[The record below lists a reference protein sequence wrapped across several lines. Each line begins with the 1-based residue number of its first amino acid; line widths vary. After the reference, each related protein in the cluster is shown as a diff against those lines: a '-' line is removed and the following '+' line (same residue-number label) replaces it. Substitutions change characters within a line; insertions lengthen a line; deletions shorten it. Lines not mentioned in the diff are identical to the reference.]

1 MPAIL
6 PSSPQARPILLIDAA
21 EPLPR
26 FFQSFS
32 DTWCMTVIHQGNV
45 IFYVNGGTYTAEAGD
60 LILFPPQLCHAVIPC
75 AENTHLTTLYF
86 TVDPAPD
93 RLPDCTLFSVRS
105 HGDVLSILNLVQD
118 PATLP
123 PARDKLL
130 EALLI
135 QLSTLPC
142 IQLSP
147 LHPNTLPAQIL
158 AYLNEHFREDISLAD
173 LSAAFHLTHSHI
185 IHIFKP
191 VFDLSPIQYLIQ
203 RRIGEAQYLLLTS
216 DHKISDIA
224 GLVGI
229 FNRNYFYS
237 TFKKLVGMTPTLY
250 RSAFAARPAPAMPQA
265 EH

>member
-1 MPAIL
+1 MPETF
-6 PSSPQARPILLIDAA
+6 PLLSQVRLVQQIGAA

-26 FFQSFS
+26 FFQALRN
-32 DTWCMTVIHQGNV
+32 TWCMTVVHRGSV
-45 IFYVNGGTYTAEAGD
+45 LFYVNGGAYTAEAGD

-75 AENTHLTTLYF
+75 AEHTRLTTLYF
-86 TVDPAPD
+86 TIQPAPD
-93 RLPDCTLFSVRS
+93 RPPDCTLFSVRS
-105 HGDVLSILNLVQD
+105 HSDALSILKLMQD
-118 PATLP
+118 PAILS
-123 PARDKLL
+123 PATDKLL

-135 QLSTLPC
+135 QLGTLPC

-203 RRIGEAQYLLLTS
+203 RRIGEAQYLLVASNHT
-216 DHKISDIA
+216 ISDIA

-250 RSAFAARPAPAMPQA
+250 RASFGARPAPAAPQA
-265 EH
+265 ES